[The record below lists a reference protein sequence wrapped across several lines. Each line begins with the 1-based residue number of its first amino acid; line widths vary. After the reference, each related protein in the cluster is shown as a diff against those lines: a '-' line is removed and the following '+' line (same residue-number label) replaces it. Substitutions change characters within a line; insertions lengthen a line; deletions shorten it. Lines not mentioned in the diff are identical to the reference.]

1 MPITPVINGYV
12 YDLASTPDNNSLNE
26 ILSNMAG
33 LNSLTESIQT
43 LSATP
48 PSPSQ
53 PTYGWYNT
61 YTESGKYW
69 NFYQNLLTL
78 QGTAGGTY
86 DTAIATVTNEFGVGI
101 PLGGG
106 GTKTFEDIYLA
117 LFPSGIQSDATDD
130 ILQNS
135 YFNDR
140 LNLVSAVIY
149 MRANLADKIQ
159 QAYASLENYYD
170 STVVMRPSLQNYL
183 LYEYAFASEG
193 ILNSEMN
200 ILGNT
205 VQANNSALEA
215 LNKLGDVMNANAS
228 LNMELDI
235 LNNSQINNST
245 YQSAVQSGVDELQ
258 DCMGFITSF
267 PSDAPTQEADNGK
280 IKLTFTDVTNADTLF
295 VEGQN
300 VVLSTTTSFP
310 DYAFVVDSASG
321 TTLTLTSLNDLTTV
335 PLADKTKSYFGFY
348 DYDTITQFSSDVSN
362 SFYTVISNSEMYDY
376 ISTGSSSWFNNL
388 TAHSD
393 VEAATTNV
401 LYFNDTQKQKLNEAF
416 YIYSKFYQSAA
427 SIMTGLDQTISA
439 SAQRVKGR

>member
-26 ILSNMAG
+26 ILNNMAG

-61 YTESGKYW
+61 YIESGKYW

-86 DTAIATVTNEFGVGI
+86 DAAIASVTNEFGAEEI

-106 GTKTFEDIYLA
+106 GTNTFEDIYLA
-117 LFPSGIQSDATDD
+117 LFPSGIQSDTTNE

-205 VQANNSALEA
+205 VQANNSALVA
-215 LNKLGDVMNANAS
+215 LNKLGDVMNANVD
-228 LNMELDI
+228 LKMDLYI
-235 LNNSQINNST
+235 QNNSQIDTSA
-245 YQSAVQSGVDELQ
+245 YKSAVQSGVNELQ
-258 DCMGFITSF
+258 DCMGFIASF
-267 PSDAPTQEADNGK
+267 SSAPTSVADNGK
-280 IKLTFTDVTNADTLF
+280 IKLTFKNVTNADTLF
-295 VEGQN
+295 VKDQN

-310 DYAFVVDSASG
+310 NYAFVVNSVSG
-321 TTLTLTSLNDLTTV
+321 TTLTLISINDLTTV
-335 PLADKTKSYFGFY
+335 PLADTTKSYFGFY

-376 ISTGSSSWFNNL
+376 ISTGSSTWFNDL
-388 TAHSD
+388 TAHSN